1 MSEDEDEDE
10 DEDENP
16 QRTRTRKR
24 PKTETGTGTG
34 TKTQTRARSRIP
46 GGQKPQGLPH
56 ETRKNEM
63 KTEMGADSISEPKQL
78 VEERD
83 SAQKHTLFVLIL
95 SQVIGAIGLGVA
107 PSIGILL
114 AGEVT
119 DSETWAGLART
130 AGTLGAAV
138 MGIPLGNLAARR
150 GRRVALTTGWGV
162 ATLGG
167 AVLIL
172 ASQWSLV
179 VPLFVGLFLFGAGS
193 AGSLQARFAATD
205 LATPKNKAKSLSL
218 VVWVG
223 TIGMVLGPNLG
234 TPGEFLGGLTG
245 LTTYASAFLIATVF
259 SLIAGIIV
267 FAMLRPDPMLLSD
280 KLAAEVR
287 EEASRASGS
296 ASPSPASSSIGRLP
310 KPKQGAISG
319 IALEMKENARAR
331 TAVIAIIIAQVVMVS
346 IMTMTPV
353 HIVNQG
359 GSVHMVG
366 ITISLHIMGMFA
378 FAPVVGMLTDRYGNR
393 ATMLW
398 GSGILLVSLVLG
410 MAVPDSMAG
419 VLVSLIL
426 LGLGWSFVN
435 VSASALFARVVSSDR
450 RASSQGGVD
459 AMSNLFGATAAFI
472 AGPLMA
478 FTGFAML
485 SVVAFVFMIPLVVL
499 LMTPVAKQIGDDRV
513 G

>member
-1 MSEDEDEDE
+1 
-10 DEDENP
+10 
-16 QRTRTRKR
+16 
-24 PKTETGTGTG
+24 
-34 TKTQTRARSRIP
+34 
-46 GGQKPQGLPH
+46 
-56 ETRKNEM
+56 
-63 KTEMGADSISEPKQL
+63 MGADSLREPNQL

-83 SAQKHTLFVLIL
+83 SAQRHTLFVLIL

-130 AGTLGAAV
+130 SGTLGAAV
-138 MGIPLGNLAARR
+138 MGIPLGNLAARK
-150 GRRVALTTGWGV
+150 GRRVALTTGWSV

-167 AVLIL
+167 AILIF

-179 VPLFVGLFLFGAGS
+179 VPLFAGLFLFGAGS
-193 AGSLQARFAATD
+193 AVSLQARFAATD
-205 LATPKNKAKSLSL
+205 LATPKNKARSLSL

-223 TIGMVLGPNLG
+223 TLGMVLGPNLG

-259 SLIAGIIV
+259 SLMAGIIV
-267 FAMLRPDPMLLSD
+267 FVMLRPDPMLLSD
-280 KLAAEVR
+280 RLAALER
-287 EEASRASGS
+287 AEERGVGGPPSSSSSSSSS
-296 ASPSPASSSIGRLP
+296 ASPKR
-310 KPKQGAISG
+310 KRGAIRG
-319 IALEMKENARAR
+319 IAREMRESARAR

-359 GSVHMVG
+359 GSVHLVG
-366 ITISLHIMGMFA
+366 ITISLHIVGMFA
-378 FAPVVGMLTDRYGNR
+378 FAPVVGMLTDRHGNR
-393 ATMLW
+393 FTMLV

-410 MAVPDSMAG
+410 MVVPNSMAG

-459 AMSNLFGATAAFI
+459 ALSNLFGATAAFI

-499 LMTPVAKQIGDDRV
+499 LMTPVAKQMGKSTDH
-513 G
+513 